1 MGITYRAPTIP
12 SYWEKVGV
20 EGLVGLSFRLLV
32 KIGVSAAFW

>member
-20 EGLVGLSFRLLV
+20 EGLVGALIQTF
-32 KIGVSAAFW
+32 G